1 MPYMN
6 KRNRFI
12 AAAKQYAEANLNG
25 DFSNFKKSDLMV
37 VAQSI
42 NMKGIPT
49 WVVKEYA
56 SAVSRG
62 IYDLSSLINTTAT
75 V

>member
-1 MPYMN
+1 
-6 KRNRFI
+6 
-12 AAAKQYAEANLNG
+12 
-25 DFSNFKKSDLMV
+25 MV

-62 IYDLSSLINTTAT
+62 IYDLSSLINNTAT